1 MRRRPSKHTST
12 DRLTELAAILAG
24 ALLPLLLSTRR
35 VAPQPASSELES
47 VGDRPLT
54 LAPGRFE
61 PGDVESGQ

>member
-24 ALLPLLLSTRR
+24 ALLPLLLSARR
-35 VAPQPASSELES
+35 VAPQLPSSELELAH
-47 VGDRPLT
+47 DRPLSV
-54 LAPGRFE
+54 APGRFE